1 MSSGFLSA
9 MGIGTPLNGET
20 NSACNETSAD
30 DYGAGREALLYR
42 ELTSNPRDERKT
54 LTCTADMPP
63 GPSPR
68 EVCLQLSSFQGKIPP
83 RLSQKGITGKLLR
96 CKLRAKINLETIR
109 FSSIQ
114 QKTVK
119 PKAAEPNTSEN
130 ELCRSEQ
137 PGEADE
143 RCSAERCHI
152 RADCW

>member
-1 MSSGFLSA
+1 
-9 MGIGTPLNGET
+9 MGIGTPLNGAT
-20 NSACNETSAD
+20 NSARMETSAD
-30 DYGAGREALLYR
+30 DYRADREALLHR
-42 ELTSNPRDERKT
+42 ELTSSPRDKQKT

-119 PKAAEPNTSEN
+119 PKAVEPNTSEN
-130 ELCRSEQ
+130 ELCGSVQ
-137 PGEADE
+137 PGEAAE
-143 RCSAERCHI
+143 RSSAERQ
-152 RADCW
+152 RTGAGRW